1 MLKSYRRDIVILF
14 AVKLILLC
22 GLFFLCF
29 SPKNRP
35 KVSATEMTNA
45 LLLNS
50 QESSHARS

>member
-22 GLFFLCF
+22 GLFFFCF
-29 SPKNRP
+29 SPQTRP
-35 KVSATEMTNA
+35 KVSATEMSNT

-50 QESSHARS
+50 QGSSHARS